1 MAVNERCGPS
11 CAAYGASMISPKL
24 LLTHPGGA
32 HKDEFLACCVL
43 LARHPVPVE
52 RREPTEAD
60 LDAPEVCVIDVG
72 HRHEPALN
80 NFDHHQLP
88 RDLPPTCALSLILQH
103 LRLYG
108 DAREFCEWLEATEWF
123 DCRGPVDTAKWLG
136 VERSVL
142 ARVISP
148 IDLTL
153 LRRFAQAARLEP
165 GQPLW
170 EVMRMVGEDI
180 LGHVSSSRA
189 RLDQLAGQAVR
200 WELPIG
206 ATTGVVV
213 FLPRTD
219 SLADDAAAGLDRFI
233 ERQPWARDVVGSVYP
248 DRRAGG
254 YGLGRFRDNPRL
266 DFTRIATEPDVH
278 FAHARGF
285 VAKTSASEVERLQA
299 LVIAAG
305 QL

>member
-1 MAVNERCGPS
+1 
-11 CAAYGASMISPKL
+11 MISPKL

-43 LARHPVPVE
+43 LARHAVPVE

-60 LDAPEVCVIDVG
+60 LAAPEVCVVDVG
-72 HRHEPALN
+72 HRHEPELN
-80 NFDHHQLP
+80 NFDHHQFP
-88 RDLPPTCALSLILQH
+88 RDLPPTCSLSLILQH
-103 LRLYG
+103 LGLYP

-136 VERSVL
+136 VERFVL
-142 ARVISP
+142 GRLISP
-148 IDLTL
+148 VDLTL

-180 LGHVSSSRA
+180 LGHVTSSRTK
-189 RLDQLAGQAVR
+189 LDQLAGLVVR

-206 ATTGVVV
+206 AGPGVVV
-213 FLPRTD
+213 FIPRTD
-219 SLADDAAAGLDRFI
+219 SLADDVASGLDRFI

-266 DFTRIATEPDVH
+266 DFTRIAGEPDVH

-285 VAKTSASEVERLQA
+285 VAKTSACEVARLQA